1 MEKLAAYLP
10 SDRLRALTTG
20 EELPAFSTGAALFA
34 DISGFTPLTEAL
46 MLSLGPQRGAEELPT
61 RLNLVYDALIG
72 EVHRWGGSV
81 LGFAGDAI
89 TCWFGDTPL
98 AETGPDLRAASGAVR
113 AAAFGLALQDTMQ
126 QFANVTIPGAGTIPL
141 AVKVGIASGPVRRF
155 VVGDPDVQRSDV
167 LAGATL
173 DHMAVAEHQAQKG
186 DVIVDVTTAT
196 ALGDTAQID
205 KWREDH
211 HDSTRFGGLRALTTV
226 VTPPASPVA
235 AAAGDAL
242 VRPWLHRPVY
252 ERLASGSGEF
262 LIELRPAVALFMR
275 FGGIDFDSDPLAPD
289 NLDAFIEWVQTIFW
303 RYDAHLIQ
311 LTIGDKGSF
320 LYNSFGAPTVHEN
333 DAARACLAA
342 LELGEPR
349 FSYLDAMQ
357 SGISQGQVRAGAY
370 AQTTAE
376 PMARWA
382 TK

>member
-1 MEKLAAYLP
+1 MEKLAAHLP
-10 SDRLRALTTG
+10 SDRLRALMTG

-211 HDSTRFGGLRALTTV
+211 HDSTRFGVCAHSPLSSRRQHPLSPLPLATRWCVRGCTV
-226 VTPPASPVA
+226 RSTSASPA
-235 AAAGDAL
+235 AAAN
-242 VRPWLHRPVY
+242 
-252 ERLASGSGEF
+252 F
-262 LIELRPAVALFMR
+262 
-275 FGGIDFDSDPLAPD
+275 
-289 NLDAFIEWVQTIFW
+289 
-303 RYDAHLIQ
+303 
-311 LTIGDKGSF
+311 
-320 LYNSFGAPTVHEN
+320 
-333 DAARACLAA
+333 
-342 LELGEPR
+342 
-349 FSYLDAMQ
+349 
-357 SGISQGQVRAGAY
+357 
-370 AQTTAE
+370 
-376 PMARWA
+376 
-382 TK
+382 